1 MDRLKPWI
9 LGVLDILSVI
19 AAYFFALLLRFDFR
33 YSAVDKAYLM
43 GYFHTIPIW
52 CVATVVVFYIFIM
65 RSQTGSGK
73 AMGEKLGRNVSEM
86 TGGLLGKKP
95 KDKNG

>member
-1 MDRLKPWI
+1 MNQNLPRIESETTMDRLKPWI

-43 GYFHTIPIW
+43 GYFHTIPI
-52 CVATVVVFYIFIM
+52 
-65 RSQTGSGK
+65 
-73 AMGEKLGRNVSEM
+73 
-86 TGGLLGKKP
+86 
-95 KDKNG
+95 

>member
-1 MDRLKPWI
+1 MA
-9 LGVLDILSVI
+9 GVLI
-19 AAYFFALLLRFDFR
+19 FAF
-33 YSAVDKAYLM
+33 A
-43 GYFHTIPIW
+43 
-52 CVATVVVFYIFIM
+52 
-65 RSQTGSGK
+65 QTGSGK